1 MKNAGPDTAEI
12 LHDASRDWSQQ
23 PYRDNYLALFEQ
35 SLFCMANLDLE
46 FRIMEANQH
55 FARQFDWR
63 PGQGME
69 RDFCEL
75 LHPSV
80 QGKLK
85 NELIRLA
92 DGQSPRFADHLVAM
106 GAQEA
111 VFRGEVTGIAVRSGV
126 GRVDRI
132 LVLVDPEDSEN
143 GPQIISARRKLFS
156 PMHARILEGVAAGES
171 TVQLATKLFLSRGG
185 VEYHVSSLLRKLKV
199 TNRPALISKS
209 YSLGVFAV
217 GQWPPRVRPEFVS
230 D

>member
-1 MKNAGPDTAEI
+1 MNNAGLDSAEI
-12 LHDASRDWSQQ
+12 IH
-23 PYRDNYLALFEQ
+23 LALFEQ
-35 SLFCMANLDLE
+35 SVVCIANLDLE
-46 FRIMEANQH
+46 FRIREANRS
-55 FARQFDWR
+55 FARQFDWA
-63 PGQGME
+63 PGQGVG

-85 NELIRLA
+85 HELIRLA
-92 DGQSPRFADHLVAM
+92 DGQSPRFADRLIAL
-106 GAQEA
+106 GANDT
-111 VFRGEVTGIAVRSGV
+111 VFQAELTGVAVRSGG

-132 LVLVDPEDSEN
+132 LVLVDPDEPGTEA
-143 GPQIISARRKLFS
+143 QLAHARHKLFS
-156 PMHARILEGVAAGES
+156 PMHARILEGVALGES

-185 VEYHVSSLLRKLKV
+185 VEYHVSSLLRKMKV

-209 YSLGVFAV
+209 YSLGVFAI

>member
-1 MKNAGPDTAEI
+1 MKNAGLDSAEI
-12 LHDASRDWSQQ
+12 LPDAPRNWSPE

-35 SLFCMANLDLE
+35 SLVCIANLDLE
-46 FRIMEANQH
+46 FRIMEANQS
-55 FARQFDWR
+55 FAQQFAWS
-63 PGQGME
+63 PGQGTG

-92 DGQSPRFADHLVAM
+92 DGQSPRFADHLVAL
-106 GAQEA
+106 GAQDA
-111 VFRGEVTGIAVRSGV
+111 VFRGEMTGIAVRSGV

-132 LVLVDPEDSEN
+132 LVLVDPEQPET
-143 GPQIISARRKLFS
+143 GPQIANARRKLFR
-156 PMHARILEGVAAGES
+156 PIHARILEGVASGES

-230 D
+230 E

>member
-1 MKNAGPDTAEI
+1 MKNAGLDSAEK
-12 LHDASRDWSQQ
+12 HSEATRSWTSE
-23 PYRDNYLALFEQ
+23 PYRDSYWALFEQ
-35 SLFCMANLDLE
+35 SFVCMANLDLE
-46 FRIMEANQH
+46 FRILEANQS
-55 FARQFDWR
+55 FARQFGWS
-63 PGQGME
+63 PGRGSGKN
-69 RDFCEL
+69 FCEF

-92 DGQSPRFADHLVAM
+92 DGQSPRFADHMVALD
-106 GAQEA
+106 AKDS
-111 VFRGEVTGIAVRSGV
+111 VFLGEMTGIAVRSGA

-132 LVLVDPEDSEN
+132 LVMVDPEESGT
-143 GPQIISARRKLFS
+143 GPQIVSARRKLFS

-185 VEYHVSSLLRKLKV
+185 VEYHVSSLLRKMKV

-209 YSLGVFAV
+209 YSMGVFAV

-230 D
+230 E

>member
-1 MKNAGPDTAEI
+1 MKNAGLDSAEI
-12 LHDASRDWSQQ
+12 LPDAPRNWSPE

-35 SLFCMANLDLE
+35 SLVCIANLDLE
-46 FRIMEANQH
+46 FRIMEANQS
-55 FARQFDWR
+55 FAQQFAWS
-63 PGQGME
+63 PGQGTG

-92 DGQSPRFADHLVAM
+92 DGQSPRFADHLVAL
-106 GAQEA
+106 GAQDA
-111 VFRGEVTGIAVRSGV
+111 VFRGEMTGIAVRSGV

-132 LVLVDPEDSEN
+132 LVLVDPEESGT
-143 GPQIISARRKLFS
+143 GPQIANARRKLFS
-156 PMHARILEGVAAGES
+156 PMHARILEGVASGES

-230 D
+230 E

>member
-1 MKNAGPDTAEI
+1 MNNTGLDSPEI
-12 LHDASRDWSQQ
+12 LPHAPRNWSPE

-35 SLFCMANLDLE
+35 SLVCIANLDLE
-46 FRIMEANQH
+46 FRIMEANQS
-55 FARQFDWR
+55 FAQQFAWS
-63 PGQGME
+63 PGQGTG

-92 DGQSPRFADHLVAM
+92 DGQSPRFADHLVAL
-106 GAQEA
+106 GAQDA
-111 VFRGEVTGIAVRSGV
+111 VFRGEMTGIAVRSDV

-132 LVLVDPEDSEN
+132 LVLVDPEESEN
-143 GPQIISARRKLFS
+143 GPQIANARRKLFS
-156 PMHARILEGVAAGES
+156 PMHARILEGVASGES
-171 TVQLATKLFLSRGG
+171 TVQLATKLFLSCGG

-230 D
+230 E

>member
-1 MKNAGPDTAEI
+1 MKNAGLDSPEI
-12 LHDASRDWSQQ
+12 LPDAPRNWSSE
-23 PYRDNYLALFEQ
+23 PYHDNYLALFEQ
-35 SLFCMANLDLE
+35 SLVCIANLDLE
-46 FRIMEANQH
+46 FRIMEANRS
-55 FARQFDWR
+55 FARQFDLN
-63 PGQGME
+63 PGQGAG

-92 DGQSPRFADHLVAM
+92 DGQSPRFADHFVAL
-106 GAQEA
+106 GAKDA
-111 VFRGEVTGIAVRSGV
+111 VFRGEMTGIAVRSGV

-132 LVLVDPEDSEN
+132 LVLVDPEQSET
-143 GPQIISARRKLFS
+143 GPQIANARRKLFS
-156 PMHARILEGVAAGES
+156 PMHARILEGVASGES

-185 VEYHVSSLLRKLKV
+185 VEYHVSSLLRKMKV